1 MFNDWNFLAFSPLF
15 PVATDILA
23 HFKWLDHQGLVGRC
37 FYNYLRAGK
46 RWNLTSVFGISL
58 DDVSKDGE
66 NFFLPLFAGAG
77 CTAQL
82 TQLSLALGCSGRS
95 GWSGPEKKVTRI
107 MISKIVKKLWNP
119 PNLMSIVELSNLLF
133 FFLPTQFIAED
144 FTTAQYTLL
153 LLAEPTGRAAR
164 RVMVV
169 YSHKNLLFFEI
180 LMKRESWE
188 INWLGRK

>member
-95 GWSGPEKKVTRI
+95 GWSGPEKKSNTNNDFKNSQKI
-107 MISKIVKKLWNP
+107 MKSAKFNVNCGTLQ
-119 PNLMSIVELSNLLF
+119 LAFLF
-133 FFLPTQFIAED
+133 FTNTVHRRRFHDCTVH
-144 FTTAQYTLL
+144 TASAGWTHR
-153 LLAEPTGRAAR
+153 TGGAAR
-164 RVMVV
+164 NVGLK
-169 YSHKNLLFFEI
+169 SQKSAIFWNLDET
-180 LMKRESWE
+180 
-188 INWLGRK
+188 RKLRN